1 MVVFDGCCPVCR
13 SLRWG
18 PEGSGDA
25 SSSYSW
31 KKGVAGAALLGPV
44 GAVAGI
50 GGKKHK
56 SYTWRCKECG
66 YTKTYVD

>member
-1 MVVFDGCCPVCR
+1 MELFFFYAREKTCSACLFLVMII
-13 SLRWG
+13 
-18 PEGSGDA
+18 
-25 SSSYSW
+25 
-31 KKGVAGAALLGPV
+31 AGAVLLGPV